1 MRAMYEDLAD
11 IDPVL
16 AAKWGLAFA
25 LLRAHAAA
33 FAQQLSLR
41 ALLIFGVSAGLTI
54 VAGQVGLTSSL
65 AEVYAAHTLALIWCF
80 GVSRLDFP

>member
-1 MRAMYEDLAD
+1 MYEDLAE

-33 FAQQLSLR
+33 FFVQPPSIR
-41 ALLIFGVSAGLTI
+41 PLLIFWVSTGLT
-54 VAGQVGLTSSL
+54 VLAGQIGLTSSL
-65 AEVYAAHTLALIWCF
+65 AEVGAAHTLALTWCF

>member
-1 MRAMYEDLAD
+1 MHEDLAE

-25 LLRAHAAA
+25 LIRAHAAA
-33 FAQQLSLR
+33 FFTQQPSWR
-41 ALLIFGVSAGLTI
+41 PQLTI
-54 VAGQVGLTSSL
+54 WVACGLALIADQVGLTCSAAEYLSAHSL
-65 AEVYAAHTLALIWCF
+65 ALVWCF